1 MEYTNKIENI
11 TAAMLESAHGG
22 GFFAGWPNP
31 PSSNVHLEILRRSY
45 TAWVAIDTTQAS
57 AQVVG
62 FVNAVSDG
70 ILTAYI
76 PLLEVRPQYQGRG
89 IGKELMRRILDE
101 LSNLYMID
109 IVHDKELAAFYAK
122 FGAFQSHASIFR
134 NYAAQ
139 SGAVTQ
145 DK

>member
-1 MEYTNKIENI
+1 MEYTNKIDKI
-11 TAAMLESAHGG
+11 TADMLCTELEG
-22 GFFAGWPNP
+22 GFFVGWPNP
-31 PSSNVHLEILRRSY
+31 PSPEVHLEILRRSH
-45 TAWVAIDTTQAS
+45 TAWVAIDTTKKP

-76 PLLEVRPQYQGRG
+76 PLLEVRPQYQGCG
-89 IGKELMRRILDE
+89 IGGELMRRILDE
-101 LSNLYMID
+101 LSDLYMID

-122 FGAFQSHASIFR
+122 FGAFQAHASVFR

-139 SGAVTQ
+139 SG
-145 DK
+145 KL